1 MEENIILTREEFMEL
16 IRIKIRVEVLEDVI
30 ADNPYIS
37 ADTICA
43 MLGIEVKKDA

>member
-1 MEENIILTREEFMEL
+1 MEDNVVLTREEFMEL

-43 MLGIEVKKDA
+43 MLGIEVKNG